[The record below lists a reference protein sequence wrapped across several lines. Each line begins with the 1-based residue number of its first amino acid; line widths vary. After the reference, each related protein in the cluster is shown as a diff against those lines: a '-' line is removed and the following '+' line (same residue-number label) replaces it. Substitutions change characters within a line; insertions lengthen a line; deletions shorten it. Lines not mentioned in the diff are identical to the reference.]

1 MYDLQLLCISNP
13 NGRKEGRKHLR
24 ICSEGIELHVV
35 LKKIAMHTYQT
46 LKKISIRK
54 RERDHHLAAA
64 LA

>member
-1 MYDLQLLCISNP
+1 ME
-13 NGRKEGRKHLR
+13 GRKEGRKHLR
-24 ICSEGIELHVV
+24 ICSEGIELHV